1 MKRCLVSLCI
11 MTCVTGAASA
21 DSQTTRS
28 DRPHSAIQHISSQ
41 RPVSH
46 PVSRSVEQATD
57 SQSCVKVWVNQ
68 QTHVYHMPGSFWYG
82 ATPNGRYM
90 CVQQAVASGNTRAF
104 F

>member
-1 MKRCLVSLCI
+1 MKRYLAALCV
-11 MTCVTGAASA
+11 MTCMTGTAFA

-28 DRPHSAIQHISSQ
+28 DRPRVTIQHVSSQ
-41 RPVSH
+41 SD
-46 PVSRSVEQATD
+46 VSRTVAQA
-57 SQSCVKVWVNQ
+57 SNNPSCVKVWVNQ

-90 CVQQAVASGNTRAF
+90 CVQQAVAGGNTRAF

>member
-1 MKRCLVSLCI
+1 MKRYLAALCV
-11 MTCVTGAASA
+11 MTCMTGAAFA

-28 DRPHSAIQHISSQ
+28 DRQRSAIQHDSNQGNASRNAAQASNSQ
-41 RPVSH
+41 
-46 PVSRSVEQATD
+46 A
-57 SQSCVKVWVNQ
+57 CVKVWVNQ

-90 CVQQAVASGNTRAF
+90 CVQQAVANGNTQAF

>member
-1 MKRCLVSLCI
+1 MKRYLTALCV
-11 MTCVTGAASA
+11 MTCMTGAAFA

-28 DRPHSAIQHISSQ
+28 DRQRTVIQH
-41 RPVSH
+41 VSNQQSDA
-46 PVSRSVEQATD
+46 SRNVVQA
-57 SQSCVKVWVNQ
+57 SNNQSCVKVWVNQ

-90 CVQQAVASGNTRAF
+90 CVQQAVAGGNTRAF

>member
-1 MKRCLVSLCI
+1 MKRYLAALCV
-11 MTCVTGAASA
+11 MTCMTDAAFA

-28 DRPHSAIQHISSQ
+28 DRPRVAIQHVSSQ
-41 RPVSH
+41 SD
-46 PVSRSVEQATD
+46 VSRTVTQA
-57 SQSCVKVWVNQ
+57 SNNQSCVKVWVNQ

-90 CVQQAVASGNTRAF
+90 CVQQAVAGGNTRAF